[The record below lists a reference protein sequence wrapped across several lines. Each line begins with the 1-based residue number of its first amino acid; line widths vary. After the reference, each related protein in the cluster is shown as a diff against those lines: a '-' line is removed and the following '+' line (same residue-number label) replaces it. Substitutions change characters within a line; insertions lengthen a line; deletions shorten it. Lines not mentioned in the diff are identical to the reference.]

1 MPRKNKAHILAS
13 LALLAVFAVALFG
26 CLLAGAKSYRRI
38 SRNADLAYT
47 RRTAAAYLHTQLSRA
62 GEVRV
67 EPFGEGTSLCLTE
80 TVAGERYTT
89 RIYCQGGWLME
100 LFAREGSSFAPEDGN
115 RVLALESLEASW
127 DGDMLILRLRDDT
140 GEQSLRWLGC
150 GESPHSPR
158 RDGYEK

>member
-1 MPRKNKAHILAS
+1 MLRKNKAHILAA
-13 LALLAVFAVALFG
+13 LALLAVFAVTVFT
-26 CLLAGAKSYRRI
+26 CLVAGAKSYRRL

-62 GEVRV
+62 GEIRV
-67 EPFGEGTSLCLTE
+67 EPFGERTALCLTE

-115 RVLALESLEASW
+115 RVLALESLEAKW
-127 DGDMLILRLRDDT
+127 DGDMLILRFWDDA
-140 GEQSLRWLGC
+140 GEQSLRWL
-150 GESPHSPR
+150 R
-158 RDGYEK
+158 RGGYEE